1 MMNSCS
7 LSKVTVLAGA
17 SAVLGMVGAVLPWIP
32 FTGQAVVTSFVCAG
46 AVCAAALSVLCA
58 KRSFRWIAETRR
70 VCEAV
75 AAGDFEQRLIRVTE
89 RGEFGRMLNSVN
101 HMVDVTDAFV
111 REAGAAMEAV
121 SKGRYFRTIR
131 PEGLKGHYLNSST
144 RINDATAGMKAKVE
158 HFRKMTDTFEDKVR
172 GAVEIVASAS
182 TELQATASNL
192 TDLADSTRNQTTT
205 AAAATEQASS
215 NVQTVAS
222 AAEELSASISEIARQ
237 VASASSKTNEAS
249 QKAEI
254 ANELVKALSQ
264 AADEIGS
271 VVTLI
276 SDISEQTNLLALN
289 ATIEAARAGEAGKGF
304 AVVAAEVKAL
314 ANQTGQATG
323 RIQDQ
328 VLGIRSAT
336 DQAVEAISV
345 IVSAISEVSS
355 MSTGVA
361 SAVEEQS
368 AATDEISKNVQ
379 EASQGTAEV
388 ARNTA
393 LVTQSAGETTT
404 AASNVQSASGE
415 LAAQAELLREEVSRY
430 LENARAA

>member
-1 MMNSCS
+1 MNSCS

-17 SAVLGMVGAVLPWIP
+17 SAMLGAVGAAMPWIP
-32 FTGQAVVTSFVCAG
+32 FAGQAVVTSVVCAG
-46 AVCAAALSVLCA
+46 VVVAASLSILCG
-58 KRSFRWIAETRR
+58 KRSLHWIAETRR

-89 RGEFGRMLNSVN
+89 QGEFGRMLNSVN

-121 SKGRYFRTIR
+121 SKGRYFRSIR

-144 RINDATAGMKAKVE
+144 RINIATVGMKTKVE

-182 TELQATASNL
+182 TELQATASSL
-192 TDLADSTRNQTTT
+192 TGLADSTRDQTTT

-215 NVQTVAS
+215 NVQTVAA

-237 VASASSKTNEAS
+237 VANASSKTNEAS
-249 QKAEI
+249 QKAET
-254 ANELVKALSQ
+254 ANKLVKALSE

-271 VVTLI
+271 VITLI

-345 IVSAISEVSS
+345 IVSAINEVSS
-355 MSTGVA
+355 MSAGVA

-415 LAAQAELLREEVSRY
+415 LAAQAEFLREEVGRY